1 MIDRLLAEAAQRPGA
16 PALDGVQVL
25 APAGLLRRAFD
36 PSWPVL
42 LLPAGASPVTGSP
55 STTGGDVAP
64 VRAAPDDATGRPGE
78 SGLAAVEGEPDAGAA
93 AGAATEEPPAFDPRL
108 LPGRAARPGDPAAVL
123 TSLYPAGHPVLGL
136 AGMPDTIVGELSG
149 AVLEAGPHLLPGVE
163 PLENLASPYGLPWIV
178 ARLRAPGGCPWD
190 RAQTHVSLRPYLLEE
205 AYEVYDALEDGA
217 TPALAG
223 ELGDLLLQVVLH
235 AEHAA
240 EAGVFDLSD
249 VYRSIGAKI
258 VRRHPHVFGDVH
270 AASVDQV
277 LRNWEALKAVERA
290 EAAAGDL
297 PEAGHA
303 GDVATPAT
311 DRTAEAGAPGAPGRP
326 IAAAFRGLARSLP
339 ALAYSQEMQGRAA
352 ALGYD
357 WPDVEG
363 VIDKLEEE
371 AVELLEA
378 ESDAHRHEEYG
389 DLLLV
394 LVNLAR
400 KLGIDAEAALRDA
413 NRKFARRF
421 AFVERYAA
429 EQGRTLDRM
438 TFEELDGLWDAAK
451 VEEREMGAAT
461 PSPQR
466 ESS

>member
-1 MIDRLLAEAAQRPGA
+1 MIDRLLAEVAARPGA
-16 PALDGVQVL
+16 PPIDGVQVL
-25 APAGLLRRAFD
+25 APDALLRRAFD

-42 LLPAGASPVTGSP
+42 VLSGRTGIMPGSGNATAGDTA
-55 STTGGDVAP
+55 
-64 VRAAPDDATGRPGE
+64 VRAAPVGALDRSGASGQRPG
-78 SGLAAVEGEPDAGAA
+78 GGEADAA
-93 AGAATEEPPAFDPRL
+93 AGEGAADREPPVFDPRV
-108 LPGRAARPGDPAAVL
+108 LPGRAARPAEPAAIL
-123 TSLYPAGHPVLGL
+123 AALYPAGHPVLGL
-136 AGMPDTIVGELSG
+136 AGMPDTTVGALDD
-149 AVLEAGPHLLPGVE
+149 AVLRAGPHLLPAVDA
-163 PLENLASPYGLPWIV
+163 LENLGSPHGLPWIV

-190 RAQTHVSLRPYLLEE
+190 RAQTHVSLRPCLLEE
-205 AYEVYDALEDGA
+205 AYEVYDALDGGA

-223 ELGDLLLQVVLH
+223 ELGDLLLQIVLH

-240 EAGVFDLSD
+240 EAGVFDLGD

-258 VRRHPHVFGDVH
+258 VRRHPHVFGDVR
-270 AASVDQV
+270 AGSVDQV

-290 EAAAGDL
+290 EAAASGGAD
-297 PEAGHA
+297 A
-303 GDVATPAT
+303 VPADGPAA
-311 DRTAEAGAPGAPGRP
+311 DRTETAGGGGGSDRP

-421 AFVERYAA
+421 ALVERYAA
-429 EQGRTLDRM
+429 EQGRALDRM

-451 VEEREMGAAT
+451 VEEREMGAAP